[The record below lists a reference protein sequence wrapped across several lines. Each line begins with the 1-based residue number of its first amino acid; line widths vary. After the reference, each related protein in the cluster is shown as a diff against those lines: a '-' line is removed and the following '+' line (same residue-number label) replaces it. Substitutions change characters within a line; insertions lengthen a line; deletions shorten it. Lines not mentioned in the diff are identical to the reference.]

1 MTKMVTSSI
10 LLEGNSIANL
20 AHMLAGGEPVAAQQ
34 PAACVWSPEKS
45 LAAAVLASA
54 LIEIRDHSGDPK
66 RAALV
71 AAELDWVR
79 SDLVDHFYAFRH
91 LCELLN
97 LDPQWVRAA
106 VERWHAAGRR
116 RRAALSWRTAA

>member
-1 MTKMVTSSI
+1 MTKMATSATM
-10 LLEGNSIANL
+10 LEGDSVAGL
-20 AHMLAGGEPVAAQQ
+20 AHMLAGGEMVGAQR

-54 LIEIRDHSGDPK
+54 LVEIRDHSGDPK
-66 RAALV
+66 HAAAV
-71 AAELDWVR
+71 ADELAWVR
-79 SDLVDHFYAFRH
+79 ADTVDRLYTFRR

-97 LDPQWVRAA
+97 LEPQWVREV

-116 RRAALSWRTAA
+116 RRALLSSRVAA